1 MKKSELQQII
11 KEEINKILN
20 ESKSTNVI
28 IVDIQPAYDKWC
40 GELMSSLCE
49 FLNKQTG
56 KILILFN
63 GEDLNLDS
71 KQDVINYYLENGLEE
86 DKISNIEWK
95 EKMYGYFR
103 DLMDSNIDDHIIIK
117 VIREMI
123 LTRINDS
130 RELSQEFLNKMI
142 EEYDVDLDR
151 MPVFLPDISV
161 SLLREYNHCY
171 IGGGGKHECF
181 REITLFMNALNI
193 KYKEMKNFI
202 Y

>member
-11 KEEINKILN
+11 REEVNKILN
-20 ESKSTNVI
+20 ESKSTNII
-28 IVDIQPAYDKWC
+28 IVDIQPAYDKFC
-40 GELMSSLCE
+40 GHLMPSLCE
-49 FLNKQTG
+49 FLNNQTG

-71 KQDVINYYLENGLEE
+71 KNDIINYYLNYGLDEN
-86 DKISNIEWK
+86 KINNIEWK

-103 DLMDSNIDDHIIIK
+103 DLMDSGVEDYIIIK
-117 VIREMI
+117 IIREMI
-123 LTRINDS
+123 LTRVNDS
-130 RELSQEFLNKMI
+130 RELSQEFLDKMI
-142 EEYDVDLDR
+142 KEYDVNLDR
-151 MPVFLPDISV
+151 MPVFLPDISI

-171 IGGGGKHECF
+171 MGGGGKHECF

>member
-1 MKKSELQQII
+1 MENKNQFKRMQELAGLL
-11 KEEINKILN
+11 K

-40 GELMSSLCE
+40 GNIVPSLCE

-71 KQDVINYYLENGLEE
+71 KNDIINYYLENGLDE
-86 DKISNIEWK
+86 DKVQDIEWK

-103 DLMDSNIDDHIIIK
+103 DLMDSGVEENIIIK
-117 VIREMI
+117 IIREMI
-123 LTRINDS
+123 LNKIHDS
-130 RELSQEFLNKMI
+130 SDLSDDIKEKMYK
-142 EEYDVDLDR
+142 EYDIDLN
-151 MPVFLPDISV
+151 MKPVFLPDISI
-161 SLLREYNHCY
+161 SLLREFNHCY

-181 REITLFMNALNI
+181 KEITLFMNALNI
-193 KYKEMKNFI
+193 KYKEMKDFI

>member
-1 MKKSELQQII
+1 MI
-11 KEEINKILN
+11 KLVDLLN

-28 IVDIQPAYDKWC
+28 IVDIQPAYDKFC
-40 GELMSSLCE
+40 KHLMPSLCD
-49 FLNKQTG
+49 FLNNQNG
-56 KILILFN
+56 NILILFN

-71 KQDVINYYLENGLEE
+71 KNDVINYYLEYGLNE
-86 DKISNIEWK
+86 DKIDKIEWK

-103 DLMDSNIDDHIIIK
+103 DLMDSGIDDHIIIK
-117 VIREMI
+117 IIREMV
-123 LTRINDS
+123 LTRVNDS
-130 RELSQEFLNKMI
+130 RNLSQKFIDKMIDEYNVDLNK
-142 EEYDVDLDR
+142 

-161 SLLREYNHCY
+161 SLLRRYNNCY
-171 IGGGGKHECF
+171 IGGGGRHECF

>member
-1 MKKSELQQII
+1 MI
-11 KEEINKILN
+11 KLLDILN

-28 IVDIQPAYDKWC
+28 IVDIQPAYDRYCKH
-40 GELMSSLCE
+40 LMPSLCE
-49 FLNKQTG
+49 FLNNQTG

-63 GEDLNLDS
+63 GEDLDLDS
-71 KQDVINYYLENGLEE
+71 KNDVINYYLEYGLDE
-86 DKISNIEWK
+86 DKINKIEWK

-103 DLMDSNIDDHIIIK
+103 DLMDSGVKDNIIIK
-117 VIREMI
+117 TIREMI
-123 LTRINDS
+123 LTRVNDS
-130 RELSQEFLNKMI
+130 RDLSQEFLDKMI
-142 EEYDVDLDR
+142 EEYDVDLDI

-193 KYKEMKNFI
+193 KYKEMERFI